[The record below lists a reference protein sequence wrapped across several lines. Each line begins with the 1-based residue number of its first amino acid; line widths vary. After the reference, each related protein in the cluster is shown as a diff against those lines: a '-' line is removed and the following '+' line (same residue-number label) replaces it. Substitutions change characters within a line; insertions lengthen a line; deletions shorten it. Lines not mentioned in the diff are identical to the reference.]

1 MAARSRCSFQLRLGR
16 RRAHRQRSALTVIWE
31 FDETNGQLLEGI
43 NMQLRSSIP
52 PMAQRRFNLIAYYPL
67 LYTKPFRR
75 SYRVLNPPVPF
86 LAACAFCTSVTKSFI
101 FQGGTL
107 FSYISSNS
115 AGFRLATSGRRNM
128 VKIQTMVPKLRKMK
142 AVL

>member
-16 RRAHRQRSALTVIWE
+16 RRAHCQRSALTVIWE
-31 FDETNGQLLEGI
+31 FEDKWATFRGI

-86 LAACAFCTSVTKSFI
+86 LAASAFCTSVTKSFI

-128 VKIQTMVPKLRKMK
+128 VKIQTMVPKPRKMK